1 MQICY
6 SMFTNKN
13 TAHTKKGEKKSM
25 ADTKN
30 TKSEVGIIGQ
40 TYQNR
45 KTKKLGT
52 LESRNEKCKTL
63 CMVDPEGK
71 TFNIVYST
79 FKSDWRK
86 SVDADTKPV
95 ATETK
100 AEKTEPVKDTKKVEK
115 VEKPKKVE
123 KVKLSMEERVKS
135 LMSAKSVLDELVENS
150 KLPLT
155 VKSLSKG
162 GLKVKYNRNTVFEL
176 WPHPERENFDFVS
189 VAEVK
194 VSDKNAEHTYRKDW
208 DRHVYVG
215 VKNINT
221 CIKEMISAAKPDIVA
236 KESNKKKKED

>member
-1 MQICY
+1 MLLYVYKQ
-6 SMFTNKN
+6 N

-86 SVDADTKPV
+86 ATDVETKPV
-95 ATETK
+95 KTEQK
-100 AEKTEPVKDTKKVEK
+100 AEKTAPAKSTKKAEATEQT
-115 VEKPKKVE
+115 EKPKKA
-123 KVKLSMEERVKS
+123 KLSMEEKVKA
-135 LMSAKSVLDELVENS
+135 LISAKAVLDELIEKS

-162 GLKVKYNRNTVFEL
+162 GLKVKYNRKTVFEL
-176 WPHPERENFDFVS
+176 WPHPERDNFDFVS
-189 VAEVK
+189 VAEVQ

-221 CIKEMISAAKPDIVA
+221 CIKEMISAAKSDIVA
-236 KESNKKKKED
+236 KEADKKKKED